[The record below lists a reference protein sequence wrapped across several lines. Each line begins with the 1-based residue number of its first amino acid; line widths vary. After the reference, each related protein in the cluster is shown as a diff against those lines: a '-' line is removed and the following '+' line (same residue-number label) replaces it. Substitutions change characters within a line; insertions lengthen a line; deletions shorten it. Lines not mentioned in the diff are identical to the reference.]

1 MNHEK
6 VLVDTSAWILS
17 FRKGGNLRLKDFLKK
32 TVRAGLVATSPII
45 ILELIQGCRTKE
57 EQDALRI
64 RLESLD
70 VFTITKSIWEKAY
83 ELAFSLRRK
92 GLTVPT
98 VDLIIAAIAV
108 ENNLLLLHKDRHFE
122 MITSAHPDLRT
133 QHFSLKP

>member
-17 FRKGGNLRLKDFLKK
+17 FKKGGNLKLKEFLKK
-32 TVRAGLVATSPII
+32 TVRADLASTSPII
-45 ILELIQGCRTKE
+45 ILELVQGCRTKE

-70 VFTITKSIWEKAY
+70 VFSITKSIWERAY
-83 ELAFSLRRK
+83 ELAFLLRRK
-92 GLTVPT
+92 ELTVPT
-98 VDLIIAAIAV
+98 VDLIIATIAI
-108 ENNLLLLHKDRHFE
+108 ENNLLLLHQDRHFE
-122 MITSAHPDLRT
+122 IIASTYPDLKT

>member
-17 FRKGGNLRLKDFLKK
+17 FKKGGNLKLKEFLKK
-32 TVRAGLVATSPII
+32 TVRAGLAATSPII

-57 EQDALRI
+57 EQDALRV

-70 VFTITKSIWEKAY
+70 VFSITKSIWERAY

-98 VDLIIAAIAV
+98 VDLIIAAIAI
-108 ENNLLLLHKDRHFE
+108 ENNLLLLHQDRHFE
-122 MITSAHPDLRT
+122 MITSTYPGLKT